1 MKKEYLSLFFA
12 TLLATIL
19 CTGFVSCGGDDDETD
34 EPTITLDK
42 LTKLQGTLRQYD
54 PPVEILNV
62 PLQVWVPGDGGI
74 GQTGHYES
82 IDNYVFLPMSIL
94 VFNKD
99 NTVYKYLVGRK
110 KTAEFLNKQENYA
123 KYTWIDFK
131 GYPEWCYFNNG
142 ERENPEKL
150 NYQVNTETMTVTLS
164 NGETYHLHYMDKT
177 YELHSLSDNSNALK
191 YILWDPADNSF
202 VKD

>member
-12 TLLATIL
+12 TLLAAIL

-34 EPTITLDK
+34 EPTAVLDK

-54 PPVEILNV
+54 PPVEIINTPIRV
-62 PLQVWVPGDGGI
+62 YVPGNNGVAE
-74 GQTGHYES
+74 TGHYEV
-82 IDNYVFLPMSIL
+82 IDNYVFLPMSVL

-110 KTAEFLNKQENYA
+110 KTAEFLNKQENFA
-123 KYTWIDFK
+123 KYTWTDFK
-131 GYPEWCYFNNG
+131 GYPDWCYFNNG
-142 ERENPEKL
+142 ESENPKKL

-177 YELHSLSDNSNALK
+177 YELHSLSDNSNTLK
-191 YILWDPADNSF
+191 FILWDPADNSF

>member
-1 MKKEYLSLFFA
+1 MKKEHLSLFFA

-34 EPTITLDK
+34 EKTTTLDK
-42 LTKLQGTLRQYD
+42 LTKLQGTLRQGD
-54 PPVEILNV
+54 FSIDIINA
-62 PLQVWVPGDGGI
+62 PLSVYVPGDNGVA
-74 GQTGHYES
+74 QTGHYETV
-82 IDNYVFLPMSIL
+82 DNYILLPMSVL

-99 NTVYKYLVGRK
+99 NTVYEYLVCRK
-110 KTAEFLNKQENYA
+110 KSAEFLKKQENFA
-123 KYTWIDFK
+123 KYTWTDFN

-142 ERENPEKL
+142 ESENPKKL

-164 NGETYHLHYMDKT
+164 NGETYHLHYFDKT
-177 YELHSLSDNSNALK
+177 YELQGLSDDNHTLK
-191 YILWDPADNSF
+191 YIIWDPADNSF